1 MTRGSQVEKFMVAA
15 PKRQIALTKVID
27 EIYRAYKTVL
37 EECVRSPNWFELTQL
52 RKKIFFKKC
61 TKSAKKCKKV
71 PKLDKIFFFKKCTKS
86 AKTHKSLLLLLWN
99 GKSH

>member
-52 RKKIFFKKC
+52 RKMTLFQKC
-61 TKSAKKCKKV
+61 TKS
-71 PKLDKIFFFKKCTKS
+71 TKGGQNS
-86 AKTHKSLLLLLWN
+86 EKFTLITLER
-99 GKSH
+99 